1 MSQYIRRFTTPA
13 ALGLALALGLGAC
26 GGAGDGSEDALAA
39 DSSLTRDLA
48 LAGSDSMAQPALSDT
63 FTAPVAVEPA
73 PSAPAATPAPR
84 PNTSRPAP
92 RPAPA
97 KPAPTPAKPA
107 PKDAEPAAPPV
118 TASGN
123 TVRQESGAEA
133 ARMGTIASGTQ
144 ISLTANQNVCTNT
157 HKVGDR
163 FTATVANTVNGTDGA
178 SIPAGATAVV
188 RVTELKRS
196 ENANDPIRMG
206 FEVIS
211 VSFDGKSY
219 AVSARTSSADVAR
232 VRSSSREN
240 DAKKVIGGAVIG
252 AIAGQVL
259 GKDTKGTVIG
269 AATGAAAGTAAA
281 AATANYE
288 GCLNEGAPITIV
300 LTEATTV
307 PVG

>member
-1 MSQYIRRFTTPA
+1 MSQYIRHITAPA
-13 ALGLALALGLGAC
+13 VLGLALLLGAC
-26 GGAGDGSEDALAA
+26 GGGADQQDDALAA
-39 DSSLTRDLA
+39 DSTLSRDLA
-48 LAGSDSMAQPALSDT
+48 LAGGDSMAQPALSDT
-63 FTAPVAVEPA
+63 FTAPTAVEPA
-73 PSAPAATPAPR
+73 PAPAPAP
-84 PNTSRPAP
+84 A

-97 KPAPTPAKPA
+97 PSKPAPTRPAPAPA
-107 PKDAEPAAPPV
+107 PKPEPAPPPV
-118 TASGN
+118 TANGN
-123 TVRQESGAEA
+123 TVRQETGAESGK
-133 ARMGTIASGTQ
+133 MGSIASGTQ
-144 ISLTANQNVCTNT
+144 ISLTSNQSVCTNT

-163 FTATVANTVNGTDGA
+163 FTATVASAVNGTDGA

-196 ENANDPIRMG
+196 ENANDPIKMG

-211 VSFDGKSY
+211 VSFGGKSY
-219 AVSARTSSADVAR
+219 AVNARTSSADVAR
-232 VRSSSREN
+232 VRSSSTGN
-240 DAKKVIGGAVIG
+240 DAKKVIGGAVLG

-300 LTEATTV
+300 LTDATAV